1 MLDIVINS
9 LYTDKEVFVRELIS
23 NASDALEKLR
33 HAQITEK
40 EVFDDHLTLEINLNT
55 DDKAHTLTFQD
66 FGIGMNRD
74 ELVDNLGTI
83 AHSGSKAFLEA
94 LKENATSKEN
104 LIGQFGVGFYSSF
117 MAANKV
123 EVYSRSFQKDG
134 KGFLWTSEG
143 AGNYTVEEV
152 EGLRRG
158 TKVVVHLKEECKEFA
173 TQERVKQIIKQYS
186 SFVQFPINVNGE
198 RVNTVEAIWL
208 RNKSDIKEEE
218 YTEFY
223 KFQANAFD
231 EPLLRMHFNADAPIV
246 INALIFIPKE
256 NPERFGLG
264 KVEPAVALHC
274 KKVMIDAQPNGLLP
288 EWMRFLKGVVDSA
301 DLPLN
306 ISRETMQDSV
316 LVQKLNSLLTKRLIK
331 LLENTAKK
339 DPEKYETFWQQFGI
353 FIKEG
358 IHLDYGNRD
367 KLGKLLRFESSYT
380 EPGKLTS
387 LPEYVSRMPESQEN
401 ICYLFGQNRAAIESG
416 PFLEAFQ
423 ARNMEVLYLFEE
435 ADEIIL
441 RDLGKFEEK
450 KILSGD
456 SDEVKLDKIEDSSDV
471 ESLDEKDTESLCTWI
486 QEKLDK
492 KVSSVDASDRLIGSP
507 ACIMNADKFM
517 TANMRRMMQAMNQ
530 DGKDALQELPPV
542 KFEINPGHPLIRN
555 LNDLRTGN
563 ENLAILI
570 LEQIFDNSLATS
582 NLLEDPREMVERSY
596 QILEKVSQD

>member
-1 MLDIVINS
+1 
-9 LYTDKEVFVRELIS
+9 
-23 NASDALEKLR
+23 
-33 HAQITEK
+33 
-40 EVFDDHLTLEINLNT
+40 
-55 DDKAHTLTFQD
+55 
-66 FGIGMNRD
+66 
-74 ELVDNLGTI
+74 
-83 AHSGSKAFLEA
+83 
-94 LKENATSKEN
+94 
-104 LIGQFGVGFYSSF
+104 
-117 MAANKV
+117 
-123 EVYSRSFQKDG
+123 
-134 KGFLWTSEG
+134 
-143 AGNYTVEEV
+143 
-152 EGLRRG
+152 
-158 TKVVVHLKEECKEFA
+158 
-173 TQERVKQIIKQYS
+173 
-186 SFVQFPINVNGE
+186 
-198 RVNTVEAIWL
+198 
-208 RNKSDIKEEE
+208 
-218 YTEFY
+218 
-223 KFQANAFD
+223 
-231 EPLLRMHFNADAPIV
+231 
-246 INALIFIPKE
+246 
-256 NPERFGLG
+256 
-264 KVEPAVALHC
+264 
-274 KKVMIDAQPNGLLP
+274 
-288 EWMRFLKGVVDSA
+288 
-301 DLPLN
+301 
-306 ISRETMQDSV
+306 MQDSV